1 MKYLHLLS
9 LGLGFSTVSMAKNA
23 PPDKFITLTCTFD
36 NCSMWDSLTLYKAD
50 GMYFKV
56 VQTIKQDA
64 KTHLF
69 TAAVPMSKTPEY
81 YYLGVNADQQ
91 KLKSFVMGTEDR
103 VNLSGP
109 CFNPTIGSAQS
120 KLNLE
125 MEAVQKRVNGFK
137 IRLNKLYQEY
147 AAAKSIDNQ
156 RIEVEKKMGLLDKER
171 VGFLDSLKKK
181 KSFFAKATAADTY
194 VTYQNAKNKSK
205 YADEKAYF
213 AAEYFQFVDFKDAG
227 YEQVPQIMEHAKNYT
242 TILMLPQMGLKQAAQ
257 KQHLDHL
264 LSQVSDK
271 SKTYKYL
278 LSGIVNVLFEKKLP
292 LSLEYADRYLK
303 LYGAE
308 NKEQAMQINQQLSYI
323 RANLLDVPAPEIV
336 AADTSGLKNI
346 ALSSLKGKYV
356 LLDFWASW
364 CGPCRK
370 ENPNV
375 VALYQK
381 YKSKGFDVFS
391 VSLDQDKGRWIQA
404 IQNDKLDWASHVSDL
419 KGWASEAGRTYGVT
433 GIPMTLLL
441 DKEGN
446 IIARNLR
453 GEQLTARLKE
463 LLGE

>member
-1 MKYLHLLS
+1 
-9 LGLGFSTVSMAKNA
+9 
-23 PPDKFITLTCTFD
+23 
-36 NCSMWDSLTLYKAD
+36 
-50 GMYFKV
+50 
-56 VQTIKQDA
+56 
-64 KTHLF
+64 
-69 TAAVPMSKTPEY
+69 
-81 YYLGVNADQQ
+81 
-91 KLKSFVMGTEDR
+91 
-103 VNLSGP
+103 
-109 CFNPTIGSAQS
+109 
-120 KLNLE
+120 
-125 MEAVQKRVNGFK
+125 
-137 IRLNKLYQEY
+137 
-147 AAAKSIDNQ
+147 
-156 RIEVEKKMGLLDKER
+156 
-171 VGFLDSLKKK
+171 
-181 KSFFAKATAADTY
+181 
-194 VTYQNAKNKSK
+194 
-205 YADEKAYF
+205 
-213 AAEYFQFVDFKDAG
+213 
-227 YEQVPQIMEHAKNYT
+227 
-242 TILMLPQMGLKQAAQ
+242 
-257 KQHLDHL
+257 
-264 LSQVSDK
+264 
-271 SKTYKYL
+271 
-278 LSGIVNVLFEKKLP
+278 
-292 LSLEYADRYLK
+292 LEYADRYLK